1 MLLTCSPARA
11 ELHRR
16 DAREPAVVD
25 AQCELDRRLNRV
37 DRFPYLLA
45 RWRGPISTV
54 MFVNE
59 TEVEKAF
66 EFIFRHRKYP
76 ITFTLY
82 IVHNMGVNP
91 YFFAGTK
98 RVYFDKGL
106 YPYNVLRNIGIE
118 SISTT
123 HYLLVDID
131 VFPSTNLYDSFMR
144 QADLL
149 SDPSNVVL
157 FQLFQYTNAPANQCK
172 TYKCNYQLCVWAGEI
187 TRSWNIIPTDKAGL
201 IPFIQNKRMMKHFN
215 VFQVGA
221 WRACEA

>member
-1 MLLTCSPARA
+1 M
-11 ELHRR
+11 
-16 DAREPAVVD
+16 
-25 AQCELDRRLNRV
+25 

-91 YFFAGTK
+91 YFFEGTE

-157 FQLFQYTNAPANQCK
+157 FQLFQYTNAPINQCK
-172 TYKCNYQLCVWAGEI
+172 TYKCNYQLCVWA
-187 TRSWNIIPTDKAGL
+187 
-201 IPFIQNKRMMKHFN
+201 
-215 VFQVGA
+215 
-221 WRACEA
+221 

>member
-16 DAREPAVVD
+16 DPCEPAVVD

-45 RWRGPISTV
+45 RWHGPISTV
-54 MFVNE
+54 MFVSE

-157 FQLFQYTNAPANQCK
+157 FQLFQYTNAPVNQCK

>member
-1 MLLTCSPARA
+1 
-11 ELHRR
+11 
-16 DAREPAVVD
+16 
-25 AQCELDRRLNRV
+25 
-37 DRFPYLLA
+37 
-45 RWRGPISTV
+45 

-91 YFFAGTK
+91 YFFEGTE

-201 IPFIQNKRMMKHFN
+201 IPFIQNKRMMKHFD